1 MANFAT
7 QEKKLKDE
15 KDQVLMEKAD
25 LSANLNQISKELEQ
39 MAFDYNKYRSEI
51 TKKDEEKEKS
61 IDELQTKL
69 KQSGQLNE
77 TQTKQL

>member
-1 MANFAT
+1 MANFAA

-25 LSANLNQISKELEQ
+25 LSAQLEQ
-39 MAFDYNKYRSEI
+39 EKKMLDQMAYDYDKYRTEI

-69 KQSGQLNE
+69 K
-77 TQTKQL
+77 

>member
-1 MANFAT
+1 MSNFAA

-25 LSANLNQISKELEQ
+25 LSANLNQVSKELEQ

-77 TQTKQL
+77 T